1 MLPVLDPGHD
11 LPLCCSIT
19 GKLIGNHDAG
29 GPHLLLQQ
37 LSKEPLGSLLVAS
50 ALDQYVKYH
59 PALIDR
65 TPEPMLLT
73 RNLHHDL
80 VQMPLVSS
88 AGQPAADLIGECLAE
103 LEAPL
108 PHGLVAEDDATSRQH
123 LLDHAQAQRKAEVE
137 PDRVADDLGREAVAA
152 VAGGGTGRHSVRLRD
167 PSCPGKPLT

>member
-73 RNLHHDL
+73 RNRNCPGT
-80 VQMPLVSS
+80 PLACPGRPSRIRPVV
-88 AGQPAADLIGECLAE
+88 E
-103 LEAPL
+103 LE
-108 PHGLVAEDDATSRQH
+108 GIWR
-123 LLDHAQAQRKAEVE
+123 RF
-137 PDRVADDLGREAVAA
+137 
-152 VAGGGTGRHSVRLRD
+152 SV
-167 PSCPGKPLT
+167 